1 MELLLGPLMLRT
13 GAPGVYPLASPK
25 LVRLPLAPLAPPRPY
40 PRVSFKSARIARR
53 AAEDHQHRERKR
65 KRLVVVFGL
74 VLSYSWYYV
83 CRLSLT
89 YAAPAIVREE
99 GLDLRRLGAILSC
112 GQISIGFSKIL
123 SSVLTADLSP
133 SRCLVVGLLLTAGCN
148 VLASLAPGGGG
159 EGATQLV
166 LILAGLWALNG
177 LFQGLG
183 SPSCARIISAW
194 CSAKERGFFWSL
206 WNVSNNLGGA
216 LAPLMVGLGAAAGW
230 RGSLLMAGFSAAVVS
245 FLVFLLV
252 HDSPSAAAAA
262 KAAKAAKAKAAAAP
276 AMPGSTEDQLSG
288 SSLFWKGC
296 LLQPGMASLAMAN
309 FLIYGLKSALI
320 CWLAFYVQSYGHNAL
335 SAAPRLSTFECG
347 GLFGSVLSGP
357 LSDRYWHL
365 RGGETGAAGAAG
377 APLVGCRVQVAMTF
391 VICVLVPSV
400 FTVVF
405 APGGRIGY
413 PAMFALGLGL
423 YVAQSLCALC
433 GLELVSSRAAGV
445 SQGLLGW
452 SAYTG
457 AAAAGLPL
465 GWLIQS
471 SGWQAWRMLMAGGAL
486 LVTALLLPLWRLPSN
501 EQRHAAR

>member
-1 MELLLGPLMLRT
+1 M
-13 GAPGVYPLASPK
+13 ASPLA
-25 LVRLPLAPLAPPRPY
+25 LLPLAPLAPRPY
-40 PRVSFKSARIARR
+40 PRVAFKSSRIAVRS
-53 AAEDHQHRERKR
+53 AAQDHQHRERKR

-148 VLASLAPGGGG
+148 VLASLAPGD
-159 EGATQLV
+159 GATKLV

-230 RGSLLMAGFSAAVVS
+230 RGSLLLAGFSAAVVS

-262 KAAKAAKAKAAAAP
+262 KAAKAKAAAAP
-276 AMPGSTEDQLSG
+276 AVPGSAEDQLSG
-288 SSLFWKGC
+288 ASLFWRGC

-365 RGGETGAAGAAG
+365 RGGETGST

-391 VICVLVPSV
+391 VLCVMVPSV

-405 APGGRIGY
+405 APGGCIGY
-413 PAMFALGLGL
+413 PAMFA
-423 YVAQSLCALC
+423 
-433 GLELVSSRAAGV
+433 
-445 SQGLLGW
+445 
-452 SAYTG
+452 
-457 AAAAGLPL
+457 
-465 GWLIQS
+465 
-471 SGWQAWRMLMAGGAL
+471 
-486 LVTALLLPLWRLPSN
+486 
-501 EQRHAAR
+501 